1 MLIWFKK
8 ISKKYPLLSRLV
20 ISNIPYIFF
29 GAEEFARPLKSDNK
43 KNAPIEFDYSQ

>member
-1 MLIWFKK
+1 MLNESKRFP
-8 ISKKYPLLSRLV
+8 KKYPLLSRLV